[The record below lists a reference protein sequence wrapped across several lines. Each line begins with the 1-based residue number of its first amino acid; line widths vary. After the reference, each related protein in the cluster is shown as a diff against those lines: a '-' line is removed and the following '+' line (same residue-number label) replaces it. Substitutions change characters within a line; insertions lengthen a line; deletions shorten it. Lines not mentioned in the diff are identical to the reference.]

1 MSEGNNEYP
10 NIASTPRWVGVAIVL
25 LAVVSLV
32 GLGIASSTSSRAREV
47 VAAQQTAQTDLK
59 ALQTH
64 VDGLAK
70 RLADAD
76 DRNAEMQGQLTVV
89 TDRLKLTQGELA
101 RARQQ
106 AKQIKE
112 DYSNQLASMQDAVK
126 SELATKAD
134 SEDVKSLHGDVA
146 GVRTDLEA
154 TASQLHMA
162 RGELGT
168 LIARNSDEIAQLRRL
183 GERDYFEF
191 TLTKKGERAKLG
203 HVMVELRGT
212 NARRSQFTVA
222 LYADDQRLEK
232 KNRAANEPIYFYT
245 RGYRAPLE
253 LVVNQI
259 TKDKVVGYVSIP
271 KASATASASGSGSS
285 K

>member
-1 MSEGNNEYP
+1 MFEENNESQ
-10 NIASTPRWVGVAIVL
+10 NIASTPRWVGIAIVL

-32 GLGIASSTSSRAREV
+32 GLGIASSTSSRAKDV
-47 VAAQQTAQTDLK
+47 LAAQQTAQSDLK
-59 ALQTH
+59 ALQAH

-76 DRNAEMQGQLTVV
+76 DRNAEIQGQLTVV
-89 TDRLKLTQGELA
+89 TDRLKLTQGELS

-112 DYSNQLASMQDAVK
+112 DYGKQLASMQDEVK

-134 SEDVKSLHGDVA
+134 SEDVRSLHGDVA
-146 GVRTDLEA
+146 GVRSDLEA

-183 GERDYFEF
+183 GDRDYFEF
-191 TLTKKGERAKLG
+191 TLSKKGERTKLG

-212 NARRSQFTVA
+212 NARRHQFTVA

-232 KNRAANEPIYFYT
+232 KNRAVNEPIYFYT

-253 LVVNQI
+253 LVVNQVS
-259 TKDKVVGYVSIP
+259 KSKVVGYVSIP
-271 KASATASASGSGSS
+271 KASAPASASGASS
-285 K
+285 SD